1 MSDAAQIHVMPSG
14 ALAASSEVAPVRE
27 SGVSPEPGEA
37 PRSLLAAA
45 QAALASEGVGQER
58 AMSMP
63 PGNFGGPSRRNI
75 PVFKTKKRMIT
86 WLLVGVGSG
95 YALSQL
101 DVDHEARLRHD
112 RHTGG

>member
-1 MSDAAQIHVMPSG
+1 MPSG

-27 SGVSPEPGEA
+27 SSVSPQHGDA

-45 QAALASEGVGQER
+45 QAALASEAVVQDR

-63 PGNFGGPSRRNI
+63 PRNLAAPSRRDV

-86 WLLVGVGSG
+86 WLLVGVGGG

-101 DVDHEARLRHD
+101 DADHEARLRHE
-112 RHTGG
+112 RHAGG